1 MTGNSNV
8 AVGSAT
14 LFSNT
19 GSNNT
24 AIGDSVAENL
34 SSGNNNT
41 ILGFTSGGS
50 LTSGSNNIYINNV
63 GANESD
69 TTRIG
74 TQGTQLACFIAG
86 INNVTSTS
94 LPNVFV
100 DPTTGQLEV
109 SGITGSSLDIPNTIV
124 VRDSTGSFAADNIN
138 VDGYLNLTALQSTGP
153 SGTTGS
159 ILKGGHLFI
168 HNIGGSGVT
177 TNTAVGLGA
186 INPAVTGAN
195 NTAIGTSALNA
206 VTSGNANTA
215 VGNSALSANTT
226 GQDNVGVGYGA
237 LGSITTGIGNVGIG
251 ANALNVGATGD
262 NNIGIGINVAPNLV
276 TGNDNTILGSQAA
289 GSLTNGSNNTILG
302 WQAADNLINGS
313 NNTILGQ
320 NAGNT
325 LSTGSNNIYINTIG
339 GTSTE
344 SDTTRIGTQGGA
356 SGQTACYVAGIT
368 NVTTALPPNIY
379 INPSTGQLQLS
390 TFNPAMFSVQSTA
403 NPDVSSATPMSP
415 VYNPPGGPSGPTG
428 TFSTLPTSGPT
439 GSFYPTTG
447 VFTAGY
453 TGAYQFNGAGQLLVN
468 GPGTTPT
475 LSLYLNNEIFD
486 QSLINVTGP
495 TFSETANISLST
507 IMAMNMGDMAQIE
520 FSNYTA
526 TGDYN
531 VNVAYFSCS
540 YIGLA

>member
-1 MTGNSNV
+1 VALNQNTTGGSNV
-8 AVGSAT
+8 AVGHVA
-14 LFSNT
+14 LGSNSTGGGNVAVGTNALSTAT

-24 AIGDSVAENL
+24 AVGNASAVIL
-34 SSGNNNT
+34 TSGTNNT
-41 ILGFTSGGS
+41 IIGASSGSS
-50 LTSGSNNIYINNV
+50 LTSGSGNIYINNV
-63 GANESD
+63 GASSD
-69 TTRIG
+69 
-74 TQGTQLACFIAG
+74 
-86 INNVTSTS
+86 
-94 LPNVFV
+94 
-100 DPTTGQLEV
+100 
-109 SGITGSSLDIPNTIV
+109 
-124 VRDSTGSFAADNIN
+124 
-138 VDGYLNLTALQSTGP
+138 
-153 SGTTGS
+153 
-159 ILKGGHLFI
+159 
-168 HNIGGSGVT
+168 
-177 TNTAVGLGA
+177 
-186 INPAVTGAN
+186 
-195 NTAIGTSALNA
+195 
-206 VTSGNANTA
+206 
-215 VGNSALSANTT
+215 
-226 GQDNVGVGYGA
+226 
-237 LGSITTGIGNVGIG
+237 
-251 ANALNVGATGD
+251 
-262 NNIGIGINVAPNLV
+262 
-276 TGNDNTILGSQAA
+276 
-289 GSLTNGSNNTILG
+289 SN
-302 WQAADNLINGS
+302 
-313 NNTILGQ
+313 
-320 NAGNT
+320 
-325 LSTGSNNIYINTIG
+325 
-339 GTSTE
+339 
-344 SDTTRIGTQGGA
+344 TTRIGTQGGA

-379 INPSTGQLQLS
+379 INPTTGQLQLS

-453 TGAYQFNGAGQLLVN
+453 TGVYQFNGAGQLLVN